1 MEKWFTPI
9 EASALPAAQK
19 VLVIA
24 PHPDDE
30 VFGCGGAIA
39 CYAQSS
45 VPVHVH
51 ILTDGAGYAPDV
63 ERSRIREIR
72 NAESTQALATLGQ
85 GISCDF
91 GKYQDR
97 SLLRES
103 GLITHLLTLLE
114 QQRPQLVIAPSFWE
128 IHPDHQ
134 ACARAVL
141 AAVQQWQRMCNSG
154 IGVMF
159 YEIGSPLRTNFLL
172 DITEVWTRKEQAM
185 RCFDSQ
191 MQQQD
196 YLRHIK
202 GLNTYRTYT
211 LPAHIHYAEAY
222 HYLTVAGMGEPSSA
236 SSSDMAQ
243 ADECMNRWVESALHS
258 ASVHAEDLQQALFM
272 QQRHSEQLVALHIQQ
287 QHDNQHLQQELFARV
302 HALEEQLRS
311 YEQAIQNLRNST
323 SWRLTAPLRSLG
335 TWLGKRRPARNG
347 DAA

>member
-1 MEKWFTPI
+1 MEKWFTPL
-9 EASALPAAQK
+9 ETSALPTAQK

-30 VFGCGGAIA
+30 IFGCGGAIA
-39 CYAQSS
+39 CYAQSR

-51 ILTDGAGYAPDV
+51 ILTDGAGYAPEA
-63 ERSRIREIR
+63 ERRQICEIR
-72 NAESTQALATLGQ
+72 SAESRQALASLDKD
-85 GISCDF
+85 ISCDF

-154 IGVMF
+154 IGVML

-172 DITEVWTRKEQAM
+172 DITEVWDRKEQAM

-202 GLNTYRTYT
+202 GLNTFRTYT
-211 LPAHIHYAEAY
+211 LPAHIRYAEAY
-222 HYLTVAGMGEPSSA
+222 HYLPGPGMYEPSSA

-243 ADECMNRWVESALHS
+243 ADECMNRWVESVLHS
-258 ASVHAEDLQQALFM
+258 ASVHAEDLQQALWM
-272 QQRHSEQLVALHIQQ
+272 QQQHSEQLAALH
-287 QHDNQHLQQELFARV
+287 QHLQQQLFVREQ
-302 HALEEQLRS
+302 ALQEQLRA